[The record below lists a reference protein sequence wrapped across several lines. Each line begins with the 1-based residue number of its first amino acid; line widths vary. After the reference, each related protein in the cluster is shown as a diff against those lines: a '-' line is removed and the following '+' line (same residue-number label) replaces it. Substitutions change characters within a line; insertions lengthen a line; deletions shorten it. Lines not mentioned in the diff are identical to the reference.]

1 MANFKL
7 EGADDAP
14 EEGKPT
20 SAPSSAAPDEFSF
33 FLDDE
38 DKTKAVPTPPA
49 PSARPAP
56 ASPSSPAASPARPAQ
71 GTPNPARPPAQVGA
85 PAPNPSARQTGAA
98 PGATPTSPNAARP
111 ANPATPQQP
120 APPNLMRPA
129 QARADK
135 SQPPG
140 LNVPA
145 AIAEMPMLTQ
155 PDAAS
160 IAQSSSPS
168 DGFSG
173 ALQSF
178 GDTIGRALDSGEDVF
193 LWLAR
198 LVILPAGMGLAYIL
212 AAIFFG
218 NAAHYE
224 TTTNPAQLVHFL
236 TVASQVLCYS
246 LLVLAASMLL
256 LSYDDNRLGAIVAG
270 GGLLLSF
277 GFPLFLHAMLGA
289 TNVPAS
295 QMVPIFFNVGRMVLY
310 IGLFKASIDLVLW
323 AWNLP
328 NQIKAKQS
336 VAGAVGFGKTVE
348 SKQQKIARNANM
360 FSPCWKLPFCR
371 EAIRVLCPA
380 FLAGKTCW
388 KFGRGCYC
396 DEEMV
401 GRIVRNEPIDQ
412 IKAATTRQSKEPA
425 PCGRCYIFLEH
436 QTYKFRLL
444 SPLALP
450 ATILLM
456 FGAWPLYNK
465 LFTTFTLTYTK
476 LFSTLSF
483 TPKVPD
489 AIKSSQDSINA
500 AAATALKPEDIAQ
513 YSSYIFAGLLA
524 FLLLINISKF
534 IEWAIFKAKW

>member
-1 MANFKL
+1 MATFKL
-7 EGADDAP
+7 EGGDDAP
-14 EEGKPT
+14 EEGKTAP
-20 SAPSSAAPDEFSF
+20 APSSPAPDEFSF
-33 FLDDE
+33 FLDDD
-38 DKTKAVPTPPA
+38 DKTKAAPTPPA

-56 ASPSSPAASPARPAQ
+56 ASPANPAQ
-71 GTPNPARPPAQVGA
+71 GTPTPARPTARPGAGA
-85 PAPNPSARQTGAA
+85 PRPVAGVPNANARQAGTAPNGAPPSANVAQ
-98 PGATPTSPNAARP
+98 P
-111 ANPATPQQP
+111 ANPAVPQQP

-129 QARADK
+129 QPRADK

-145 AIAEMPMLTQ
+145 AVAEMPILTQ

-160 IAQSSSPS
+160 IAQSAAPS
-168 DGFSG
+168 DDFSSG
-173 ALQSF
+173 LQSF
-178 GDTIGRALDSGEDVF
+178 GDTIAKALDSGEDVF

-198 LVILPAGMGLAYIL
+198 IAVPFAGMGLAYIL

-224 TTTNPAQLVHFL
+224 NTANPDQLVHFL

-246 LLVLAASMLL
+246 LLVLGASMLL
-256 LSYDDNRLGAIVAG
+256 LTYDDNRLGAIVAG
-270 GGLLLSF
+270 GGLLLAF
-277 GFPLFLHAMLGA
+277 GFPLLLHIFLGA

-295 QMVPIFFNVGRMVLY
+295 QMVPIFFRVGRMVLY
-310 IGLFKASIDLVLW
+310 VGLFKAGIDLVLW

-328 NQIKAKQS
+328 NQIKSKQS
-336 VAGAVGFGKTVE
+336 VAGAVGFGKTIE
-348 SKQQKIARNANM
+348 SKQQKIARSANM

-380 FLAGKTCW
+380 FLARKTCW

-436 QTYKFRLL
+436 QTYKFRMM

-489 AIKSSQDSINA
+489 AIVSSKEAQIQ
-500 AAATALKPEDIAQ
+500 AAATQLKPEDIAQ

-524 FLLLINISKF
+524 FLVLINISKF